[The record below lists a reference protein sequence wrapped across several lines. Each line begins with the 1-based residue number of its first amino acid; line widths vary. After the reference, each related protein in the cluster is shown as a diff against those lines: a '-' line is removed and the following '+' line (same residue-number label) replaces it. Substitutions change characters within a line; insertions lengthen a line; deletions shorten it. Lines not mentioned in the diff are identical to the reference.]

1 MSGLPLPQA
10 RCAGGGGGGERT
22 VGEIVEIPGAETGR
36 LVGVGVL
43 VVVALAVAVDEVA
56 LVAWWRRWRRSWRR
70 RVGDVSW

>member
-1 MSGLPLPQA
+1 MMDG
-10 RCAGGGGGGERT
+10 
-22 VGEIVEIPGAETGR
+22 VEMGR

-43 VVVALAVAVDEVA
+43 VVVALAVAVDELA